1 MSIICHLDFLWKIGA
16 VSKSNLRANNFE
28 PIRASL
34 QLFYKWSIF
43 SQELIEESNKSSNS
57 IIFTEIEYVNV
68 KNNPDDISCR
78 IIDFMG
84 LTCFG
89 GVTISCA
96 PVPADVPLGGLRYC
110 FPPPFRP
117 YVNLKDQSID
127 NAVDIDNNDL
137 LYYYL
142 FYYYWSCKDLLRSC
156 VCWSLN

>member
-1 MSIICHLDFLWKIGA
+1 M
-16 VSKSNLRANNFE
+16 SKSNLRANNFE

-43 SQELIEESNKSSNS
+43 PQERIEESNNSSNS

-68 KNNPDDISCR
+68 KNNPDDISSR

-96 PVPADVPLGGLRYC
+96 PMPAGVSIRELGY
-110 FPPPFRP
+110 
-117 YVNLKDQSID
+117 DH
-127 NAVDIDNNDL
+127 
-137 LYYYL
+137 
-142 FYYYWSCKDLLRSC
+142 
-156 VCWSLN
+156 